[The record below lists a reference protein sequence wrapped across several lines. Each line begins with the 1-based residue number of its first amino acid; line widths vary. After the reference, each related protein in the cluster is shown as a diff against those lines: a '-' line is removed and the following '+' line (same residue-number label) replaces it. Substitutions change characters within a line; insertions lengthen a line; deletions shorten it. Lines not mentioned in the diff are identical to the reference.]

1 MGVSEMAFV
10 DVMAAVDELS
20 LAQSYK
26 VLIALKQNPPEGV
39 DVLREAMASWE
50 ALEDLEVYHFFK
62 EIRSRYDAETWATLT
77 ED

>member
-1 MGVSEMAFV
+1 MSVSEMAFV
-10 DVMAAVDELS
+10 DVMASIDELS
-20 LAQSYK
+20 MAQCFS

-39 DVLREAMASWE
+39 DVLKEAVASFE

-62 EIRSRYDAETWATLT
+62 ELRSRYDEETWATLT